1 MKLYNVPNN
10 TWILVDDQEL
20 FFHHVDGM
28 YSYCTDRNGCVY
40 HIAAYAD
47 VEYLQYDKQES

>member
-1 MKLYNVPNN
+1 MKLYNVPKN
-10 TWILVDDQEL
+10 TWIVVDGVEL

-28 YSYCTDRNGCVY
+28 YSYCTDRNNNVY

-47 VEYLQYDKQES
+47 VEYLQYDKQET